1 MKRSCGIS
9 EQTLN
14 ESRVLNIKSVLKKF
28 LLSSSGVL
36 IPVNLIFLFVPVLRY
51 FSYETAVLNG
61 VLITLLSGLLYF
73 KHSSED
79 GGLAAFIKQVSLCL
93 LVPPVLY
100 LISNLFRGDCSFI
113 SGLKYY
119 FLFTVTA
126 PVVGAG
132 IAALVLLTGLKY
144 KKSIFLIIFIL
155 LLFNW
160 VIDFYL
166 YPQFYLYNS
175 IFTFYPRVI
184 YDEFIPVT
192 EKMIFYRLG
201 IVAVSLALLILE
213 RKMREEAIMKR
224 FWWGTGIMIVVPAL
238 SWSVSSS
245 AGLITMKNE
254 MTREFRDSIITAH
267 FFILSEDK
275 LSPTERYLV
284 AVSHEIYYN
293 QLAELYGVEP
303 KRTLESIIFKD
314 NASKK
319 RHLGV
324 ENADVAKP
332 WQGVAFTTRG
342 NLENTLK
349 HELAHL
355 FTAEFGWGPFKV
367 AAWFDPG
374 LIEGSATA
382 GDGFISGYD
391 IDEFMSAVQNSKYK
405 VDPLD
410 IFPGFSFFDV
420 NPSLAYA
427 LSGSLS
433 RFLIEKYGKVKYR
446 EYHATGD
453 AETVYGKPVEDLLAG
468 WAKETEGVQSD
479 ITPEILDFFL
489 ERQPL
494 TRKTCPR
501 YYAEMMTE
509 AAKLISVKKYHE
521 AAEVYGRIMNSNDS
535 FDAFSGR
542 TASLVLAGD
551 VNEAIAGLRP
561 YSVDGRS
568 YSIRARYQLLLFR
581 VATLAGDTALA
592 KEADQ
597 WLSNGKQPAFITAGH
612 SFAALLLKH
621 GQSPFLYNTMPPD
634 ERLRLA
640 SRLAEET
647 GDTSAFEE
655 AVDLAYRLVL
665 PFSPSPGLK
674 RYINGLTP
682 SGKLKLCTV
691 MARAN
696 EPAAVTEI
704 LATLDQKTLPFAR
717 ERLKYRI
724 FKAVFEK

>member
-1 MKRSCGIS
+1 MRRSCGIS
-9 EQTLN
+9 EQRLN
-14 ESRVLNIKSVLKKF
+14 ESRVLNIKSVLKEF

-73 KHSSED
+73 KYSSGEKKVSGFT
-79 GGLAAFIKQVSLCL
+79 GGVLIL
-93 LVPPVLY
+93 LLIPPLLF
-100 LISNLFRGDCSFI
+100 LISNLLRGDCSFM

-119 FLFTVTA
+119 LIFTVTA
-126 PVVGAG
+126 PLVGTG
-132 IAALVLLTGLKY
+132 IAALVLLTGLKFR
-144 KKSIFLIIFIL
+144 KTFFTIIFTL

-166 YPQFYLYNS
+166 YPQFYLYNA
-175 IFTFYPRVI
+175 IFTFYPGVI

-192 EKMIFYRLG
+192 EKMIYYRLG
-201 IVAVSLALLILE
+201 IVAVSFAMVIFE
-213 RKMREEAIMKR
+213 RKMREEAMMKR
-224 FWWGTGIMIVVPAL
+224 FWYGMGIMIAVPAL

-245 AGLITMKNE
+245 AGLITLKNE
-254 MTREFRDSIITAH
+254 MTRNFRDSIITAH
-267 FFILSEDK
+267 FFILSEEK

-355 FTAEFGWGPFKV
+355 FTAGFGWGPFKV

-382 GDGFISGYD
+382 GDGFIGGYD

-433 RFLIEKYGKVKYR
+433 RFLIEKYGNSKFR
-446 EYHATGD
+446 DYHATGD
-453 AETVYGKPVEDLLAG
+453 AETVYGKRVEDLLAG

-494 TRKTCPR
+494 TRKSCPR
-501 YYAEMMTE
+501 YFAEMMTE
-509 AAKLISVKKYHE
+509 AAKLISVKKYRE
-521 AAEVYGRIMNSNDS
+521 AAEVYGSILNSNDS

-542 TASLVLAGD
+542 TAALVLAGD
-551 VNEAIAGLRP
+551 VNEALAGLRS
-561 YSVDGRS
+561 YSIDGRS
-568 YSIRARYQLLLFR
+568 YSIRTRYQLLLFR

-592 KEADQ
+592 KKADL
-597 WLSNGKQPAFITAGH
+597 WLSKGKQPAFITAGH

-621 GQSPFLYNTMPPD
+621 GQNPFLYNTMPPG

-640 SRLAEET
+640 SRLADET
-647 GDTSAFEE
+647 GDTSAYEE

-674 RYINGLTP
+674 RYIDGLTP

-696 EPAAVTEI
+696 EPAVVTEI
-704 LATLDQKTLPFAR
+704 LAAVDQKTLPFAR